1 MTSSSTRSK
10 LELQAVMRFLLVGGA
25 NTVLSYGIFIGLGLI
40 LPNWLAYTIAYLAG
54 LAVTTFA
61 TSRWVFRAR
70 LTLTKTVSYVA
81 WYLLLFGF
89 GQLIIAIVHPR
100 GFLQLAVTSILLI
113 ALTTPLSYLGGRFIF
128 KEKA

>member
-1 MTSSSTRSK
+1 
-10 LELQAVMRFLLVGGA
+10 MRFLLVGGA

-100 GFLQLAVTSILLI
+100 GLLQLAVTSILLI